1 MKRLIFVLSV
11 FVMTVCTTMTICSAV
26 TYNVIQL
33 SEGSGDA
40 GPPRIN
46 DSGHVVWEKNSN
58 IYLYDGTTTTK
69 ISTGSSHGFSPD
81 INNAGTVVWYF
92 SHYLD
97 NRFYVFNGSSITSI
111 DVPYGIGSPQI
122 NNQGQFAWIGRGSDE
137 LDLEIFLYEGA
148 NIIQITDNA
157 YDDTAFDINDN
168 GIVVWSGDYGSDH
181 ELFVYDGTGITQFT
195 DNFNHDVTP
204 RINNAGQIVWN
215 RDDSVTWHY
224 FLYDGV
230 STFQLSTTEYVS
242 WGGDI
247 NDHGMVVWY
256 GADVYQDFKI
266 FVYDG
271 TTTVLSNPPYNVDV
285 RNPRI
290 NNRGQ
295 VVWSA
300 DNGGEHEIFL
310 YDGSA
315 IIQLTDND
323 YRDLWP
329 KINDLGHVTWRGEVG
344 DWEVF
349 LAVPMEDEGPPVGG
363 IAEPIDKIQ
372 LLIPWMTFATIIL
385 LTIGIVVFRRVRK

>member
-1 MKRLIFVLSV
+1 
-11 FVMTVCTTMTICSAV
+11 MTI
-26 TYNVIQL
+26 QPL
-33 SEGSGDA
+33 
-40 GPPRIN
+40 
-46 DSGHVVWEKNSN
+46 
-58 IYLYDGTTTTK
+58 
-69 ISTGSSHGFSPD
+69 
-81 INNAGTVVWYF
+81 
-92 SHYLD
+92 
-97 NRFYVFNGSSITSI
+97 
-111 DVPYGIGSPQI
+111 
-122 NNQGQFAWIGRGSDE
+122 
-137 LDLEIFLYEGA
+137 
-148 NIIQITDNA
+148 
-157 YDDTAFDINDN
+157 
-168 GIVVWSGDYGSDH
+168 
-181 ELFVYDGTGITQFT
+181 
-195 DNFNHDVTP
+195 NFNHDVTP

-290 NNRGQ
+290 SNRGQ